1 MRSEFLELVRLIK
14 QVITCHRRLRNWN
27 KITAEVKYCVSC
39 WFGFNIQTL
48 CSVQNSG
55 SWLAHWPRV
64 TGYTAWFSC
73 CNDITAW
80 FLCCN
85 ELPSPSPSGLSVR
98 SPSELVFEKMAD
110 NARMIKTTKNGI
122 NYEVFG
128 IQRCW
133 EPNYV
138 DYHSIWKVKSRDIS
152 VKLLQNSS
160 TS

>member
-39 WFGFNIQTL
+39 WFGFNIQTS

-55 SWLAHWPRV
+55 SWLAHWPPV

-73 CNDITAW
+73 CNDITAR

-85 ELPSPSPSGLSVR
+85 ELPSPLPLGTKRTEPVW
-98 SPSELVFEKMAD
+98 VGFW
-110 NARMIKTTKNGI
+110 KNGGQCGESKRQEI
-122 NYEVFG
+122 AEIMEFLASKDVENKTVWTITLYE
-128 IQRCW
+128 R
-133 EPNYV
+133 
-138 DYHSIWKVKSRDIS
+138 
-152 VKLLQNSS
+152 
-160 TS
+160 